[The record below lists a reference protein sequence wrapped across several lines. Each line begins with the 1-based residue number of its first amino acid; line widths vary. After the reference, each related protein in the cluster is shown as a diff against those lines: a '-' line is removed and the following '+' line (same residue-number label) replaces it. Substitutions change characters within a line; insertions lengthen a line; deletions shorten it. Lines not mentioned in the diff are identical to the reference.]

1 MANKNFIIGVE
12 SSCDDTCFCVMNA
25 ESGDIAFELNLHQ
38 DEVHKQYGG
47 VMPNKASEAHLLN
60 VEKLAKAVPQELLKN
75 AVAVVCTQGPGLI
88 GSLLVGVSFA
98 KGLASFLGVPL
109 LRINHLEGHAVS
121 CMIENAVEYP
131 YLLLLASGGNSMT
144 VLAMGL
150 GEYEIIG
157 QTLDDAAGEALD
169 KMARD
174 LGIDYPGAIN
184 MEKIALTCTDKT
196 AFVFKDGCISK
207 NTFDFSFSG
216 LKTQLMYKVKSLG
229 GAENLSASARA
240 NLAYAC
246 QEAVFNT
253 LIKKTE
259 QAFLKNNET
268 RAAKTLVVCGGV
280 SANKRLSFL
289 MQQLANK
296 HGFKLV
302 VPSLKYTT
310 DNAAMIAKAGCL
322 YWKNQDKIKYNTMD
336 YSFSPVA
343 RWEIDKI

>member
-1 MANKNFIIGVE
+1 MSEYIIGIE
-12 SSCDDTCFCVMNA
+12 SSCDDTCFCVMDIGNG
-25 ESGDIAFELNLHQ
+25 EIAFELNLHQ

-60 VEKLAKAVPQELLKN
+60 VEKLAKSVPQELFKN
-75 AVAVVCTQGPGLI
+75 AVAVACTQGPGLI

-98 KGLASFLGVPL
+98 KGLASFLGIPL

-121 CMIENAVEYP
+121 CMIENVVEYP

-144 VLAMGL
+144 VLAKGL

-174 LGIDYPGAIN
+174 LGIEYPGAIN
-184 MEKIALTCTDKT
+184 MEKVAQESSTRNEFT
-196 AFVFKDGCISK
+196 FKDGCISK

-229 GAENLSASARA
+229 GVQELSANTRA

-246 QEAVFNT
+246 QEAVFST
-253 LIKKTE
+253 LVKKIE
-259 QAFLKNNET
+259 QAFLKDNET
-268 RAAKTLVVCGGV
+268 RAVKTLVVCGGV

-289 MQQLANK
+289 MQQLADK
-296 HGFKLV
+296 YDLKLV

-322 YWKNQDKIKYNTMD
+322 YWKNQDKIKYNPMD

-343 RWEIDKI
+343 KWRIDEI

>member
-1 MANKNFIIGVE
+1 MSEYIIGIE
-12 SSCDDTCFCVMNA
+12 SSCDDTCFCVM
-25 ESGDIAFELNLHQ
+25 EVDSGEIVFELNLHQ

-60 VEKLAKAVPQELLKN
+60 VEKLAKSVPQELLKN
-75 AVAVVCTQGPGLI
+75 AVAVACTQGPGLI

-98 KGLASFLGVPL
+98 KGLASFLGIPL

-121 CMIENAVEYP
+121 CMIENDVKYP

-144 VLAMGL
+144 VLAKEL
-150 GEYEIIG
+150 GEYEIVG

-169 KMARD
+169 KMARN
-174 LGIDYPGAIN
+174 LGIKYPGAIN
-184 MEKIALTCTDKT
+184 MEKIALASTNKN
-196 AFVFKDGCISK
+196 AFIFKDGCINK
-207 NTFDFSFSG
+207 NTFNFSFSG

-229 GAENLSASARA
+229 GAQELSDNNRA

-246 QEAVFNT
+246 QEAVFST

-268 RAAKTLVVCGGV
+268 RATKTLVVCGGV

-289 MQQLANK
+289 MQQLAEK
-296 HGFKLV
+296 HGLKLI

-310 DNAAMIAKAGCL
+310 DNAAMIAQAGCL
-322 YWKNQDKIKYNTMD
+322 YWKSQNKIKYDPMD

-343 RWEIDKI
+343 RWRIDEI

>member
-1 MANKNFIIGVE
+1 MSEYIIGIE
-12 SSCDDTCFCVMNA
+12 SSCDDTCFCVM
-25 ESGDIAFELNLHQ
+25 DIGNGEIVFELNLHQ

-60 VEKLAKAVPQELLKN
+60 VEKLAKSVPQELLKDVV
-75 AVAVVCTQGPGLI
+75 AVACTQCPGLI

-144 VLAMGL
+144 VLAKGL
-150 GEYEIIG
+150 GEYDIIG

-184 MEKIALTCTDKT
+184 MEKVALESTNPKEFT
-196 AFVFKDGCISK
+196 FKDGCINK

-229 GAENLSASARA
+229 GAQELTANTRA

-246 QEAVFNT
+246 QEAVFST
-253 LIKKTE
+253 LVKKTE
-259 QAFLKNNET
+259 QAYLKNKET
-268 RAAKTLVVCGGV
+268 RTAKTLVVCGGV

-289 MQQLANK
+289 MQQLADK
-296 HGFKLV
+296 HGLKLV

-322 YWKNQDKIKYNTMD
+322 YWKNQDKIKYNPMD

-343 RWEIDKI
+343 RWGIDEI

>member
-1 MANKNFIIGVE
+1 MSEYIIGIE
-12 SSCDDTCFCVMNA
+12 SSCDDTCFCVMDVK
-25 ESGDIAFELNLHQ
+25 SGEIAFELNLHQ

-60 VEKLAKAVPQELLKN
+60 VEKLAKLVPQELLKN
-75 AVAVVCTQGPGLI
+75 AVSVACTQGPGLI

-98 KGLASFLGVPL
+98 KGLANFLGVPL

-121 CMIENAVEYP
+121 CMIENELEYP

-144 VLAMGL
+144 VLANGL
-150 GEYEIIG
+150 GEYKIIG

-169 KMARD
+169 KMARY
-174 LGIDYPGAIN
+174 LGINYPGAIN
-184 MEKIALTCTDKT
+184 MEKVALTCTDKN
-196 AFVFKDGCISK
+196 AFIFKDGCIKK

-229 GAENLSASARA
+229 GAQELTANTRA

-246 QEAVFNT
+246 QEAVFST

-259 QAFLKNNET
+259 QAFLKDNKT

-289 MQQLANK
+289 MQQLADK
-296 HGFKLV
+296 HGLKLV

-322 YWKNQDKIKYNTMD
+322 YWKNQDKIKYNPMD
-336 YSFSPVA
+336 YSFSPFA
-343 RWEIDKI
+343 RWRIDEISL

>member
-1 MANKNFIIGVE
+1 MANKNLIIGIE
-12 SSCDDTCFCVMNA
+12 SSCDDTCFCVM
-25 ESGDIAFELNLHQ
+25 EVDSGEIAFELNLHQ
-38 DEVHKQYGG
+38 DDVHKQYGG

-60 VEKLAKAVPQELLKN
+60 VEKLVKSVPQELLKN
-75 AVAVVCTQGPGLI
+75 AVAVACTQGPGLI

-98 KGLASFLGVPL
+98 KGLAGFLGLPL

-144 VLAMGL
+144 VLAKGL
-150 GEYEIIG
+150 GEHEIIG

-184 MEKIALTCTDKT
+184 MEKVALKSTNPKEFT
-196 AFVFKDGCISK
+196 FKDGCISK

-216 LKTQLMYKVKSLG
+216 LKTQLMYKVKKLG
-229 GAENLSASARA
+229 GANAISADTRA

-246 QEAVFNT
+246 QEAVFST
-253 LIKKTE
+253 LIRKTE
-259 QAFLKNNET
+259 QAFLKNNDT

-289 MQQLANK
+289 MQQLADK
-296 HGFKLV
+296 HGLKLV
-302 VPSLKYTT
+302 VPTLKYTT

-322 YWKNQDKIKYNTMD
+322 YWKNQDKIKYDMMD

-343 RWEIDKI
+343 KWGIDKI

>member
-1 MANKNFIIGVE
+1 MSEYIIGIE
-12 SSCDDTCFCVMNA
+12 SSCDDTCFCVMDIGNG
-25 ESGDIAFELNLHQ
+25 EIAFELNLHQ

-60 VEKLAKAVPQELLKN
+60 VEKLAKSVPQELLKN
-75 AVAVVCTQGPGLI
+75 AVAVACTQGPGLI

-98 KGLASFLGVPL
+98 KGLASFLGIPL

-121 CMIENAVEYP
+121 CMIENKVEYP

-144 VLAMGL
+144 VLAKEL

-184 MEKIALTCTDKT
+184 MEKIALTSTDKN
-196 AFVFKDGCISK
+196 AFIFKDGCINK
-207 NTFDFSFSG
+207 NTFNFSFSG

-229 GAENLSASARA
+229 GAQELSNNTRA

-246 QEAVFNT
+246 QEAVFST

-268 RAAKTLVVCGGV
+268 LATKTLVVCGGV
-280 SANKRLSFL
+280 SANERLSFL
-289 MQQLANK
+289 MQQLAEK
-296 HGFKLV
+296 HGLKLI

-310 DNAAMIAKAGCL
+310 DNAAMIAQAGCL
-322 YWKNQDKIKYNTMD
+322 YWKSQNK
-336 YSFSPVA
+336 
-343 RWEIDKI
+343 

>member
-1 MANKNFIIGVE
+1 MSEYIIGIE
-12 SSCDDTCFCVMNA
+12 SSCDDTCFYVMDVS
-25 ESGDIAFELNLHQ
+25 SGEIAFELNLHQ

-60 VEKLAKAVPQELLKN
+60 VEKLAKAVPQELLAD
-75 AVAVVCTQGPGLI
+75 AVAVACTQGPGLI

-144 VLAMGL
+144 VLAKGL
-150 GEYEIIG
+150 GEYDIIG

-184 MEKIALTCTDKT
+184 MEKVALTCTDKT
-196 AFVFKDGCISK
+196 AFIFKDGCINK
-207 NTFDFSFSG
+207 NTFNFSFSG

-229 GAENLSASARA
+229 GAQELSDNNRA

-246 QEAVFNT
+246 QEAVFGT

-268 RAAKTLVVCGGV
+268 RATNTLVVCGGV

-289 MQQLANK
+289 MQQLAEK
-296 HGFKLV
+296 HGLKLI

-310 DNAAMIAKAGCL
+310 DNAAMIAQAGRL
-322 YWKNQDKIKYNTMD
+322 YWKSQNKIKYDPMD

-343 RWEIDKI
+343 RWRIDEI